1 MSKTDETENINI
13 TENENETETQNQTQT
28 PKLPKDGTKVRGFT
42 YASIEYDRSPIEVT
56 GTFLTTPS
64 PFGDPPQC
72 WIDGVQVDPSTVKLI
87 KLDTTPES
95 KDTGG

>member
-1 MSKTDETENINI
+1 MSKIDETENI
-13 TENENETETQNQTQT
+13 TENETEINT

-42 YASIEYDRSPIEVT
+42 YASIEYDRPPTEVT

-72 WIDGVQVDPSTVKLI
+72 WIDGVQVDPSTVKLV
-87 KLDTTPES
+87 KLDSTPES
-95 KDTGG
+95 KGTGG